1 MVETINQRIYRY
13 RKQLGFTQKDVAQ
26 MLEMQPSTY
35 AQMERKGKISS
46 DVLIKLSQTFDISV
60 LSLLF
65 GENVHESQIITTYN
79 ATKPNPKTQKE
90 KFYVMG
96 VTQKNV
102 DLLKNI
108 VYKEENCRYAIC
120 DTKKHSVF
128 LPSALSFNCIMLCQQ
143 NRRVPFFL

>member
-13 RKQLGFTQKDVAQ
+13 RKQLGFTQKDVAK

-65 GENVHESQIITTYN
+65 GENVPESQITTYN

-96 VTQKNV
+96 VTQKERRFV
-102 DLLKNI
+102 
-108 VYKEENCRYAIC
+108 
-120 DTKKHSVF
+120 KKHRIQRRK
-128 LPSALSFNCIMLCQQ
+128 LSIRNM
-143 NRRVPFFL
+143 